1 MLNNAEERC
10 GLLEDEDDG
19 DVTESVPER
28 GPVGSVGPP
37 RVIDSAAK
45 PVITDG
51 RPKSPPHP
59 PSDGVTSPVSK
70 WSIVSV
76 VILTFINLL
85 NYMDR
90 YSIAGQSISELLLRH
105 RLL

>member
-19 DVTESVPER
+19 DVMESVPEI
-28 GPVGSVGPP
+28 GPAVVSVGPP
-37 RVIDSAAK
+37 RAIDSNAK
-45 PVITDG
+45 PVLADG
-51 RPKSPPHP
+51 RPPSPPHP
-59 PSDGVTSPVSK
+59 PSDVVTSPVSK

-90 YSIAGQSISELLLRH
+90 YSIAGQSISELL
-105 RLL
+105 